1 MKRFLI
7 DLAKDIPYPHRMSEF
22 PCPSARLTFITGP
35 SRGGKTRLALKIAL
49 SYPEPRGYLATAQAL
64 DEEMALRIRRH
75 REEREGN
82 FETIEEPLRLTQ
94 TLSSLERHYSIV
106 VIDCLTLWLSNL
118 MAQWGEDEGSLRQEA
133 FQTVEFFKTYS
144 VPTVIISNEV
154 GWGIVPDNP
163 LARKFRDLSGSLN
176 QALAAVADQVILT
189 VAGIPLFLKQPPSG
203 KL

>member
-1 MKRFLI
+1 
-7 DLAKDIPYPHRMSEF
+7 MSEF
-22 PCPSARLTFITGP
+22 PCPQTRLTFITGP
-35 SRGGKTRLALKIAL
+35 SRGGKTGLALKIAL

-75 REEREGN
+75 QEEREGN
-82 FETIEEPLRLTQ
+82 FDTIEEPLRLTQ
-94 TLSSLERHYSIV
+94 TLTSLERPYSIV

-118 MAQWGEDEGSLRQEA
+118 MAQWGEDESSLRQAA
-133 FQTVEFFKTYS
+133 FQAVEFFKTYS

-154 GWGIVPDNP
+154 GWGIVPENV
-163 LARKFRDLSGSLN
+163 LARKFRDLSGNLN

-203 KL
+203 KLLKNFW